1 MVEIINP
8 VDAATTVTLKL
19 AEALGIAGANLI
31 LGLTQLLV
39 VGLFIILGYVVAAV
53 LIKIVNRGIEHSKV
67 EDWLEKRGMHDAMMG
82 FSFRGLVGSIVKLF
96 TVAAFLG
103 IAAGLDT
110 NLGFLET
117 LVLWFIS
124 YVPRLVEGIVIVS
137 IAFFGA
143 EYVVEK
149 IKHEKGVPFARGIS
163 TAIKVF
169 VGYTALVIALP
180 LVLPGADVEI
190 LKLSFLLLLGSASLA
205 LGLGFA
211 IAIGLGFKD
220 AVAGVAKSKEK
231 ELEKLI

>member
-1 MVEIINP
+1 MVEINSP
-8 VDAATTVTLKL
+8 VDAAATVTLRL

-31 LGLTQLLV
+31 LGLAQLV
-39 VGLFIILGYVVAAV
+39 VVALFIILGYVVAAM
-53 LIKIVNRGIEHSKV
+53 IIGIVNRGIAHSKV

-82 FSFRGLVGSIVKLF
+82 FSFKGIVGSIIKLI
-96 TVAAFLG
+96 TVSVFLG
-103 IAAGLDT
+103 IAANVT
-110 NLGFLET
+110 NLGFLEG
-117 LVLWFIS
+117 LVLWFVS
-124 YVPRLVEGIVIVS
+124 YVPSLVQGIVIIA

-149 IKHEKGVPFARGIS
+149 IKHEKGVPFARGLS

-190 LKLSFLLLLGSASLA
+190 LKLAFLLLLGSASLA

-220 AVAGVAKSKEK
+220 AVAGVAKTKEK
-231 ELEKLI
+231 DLEKLL